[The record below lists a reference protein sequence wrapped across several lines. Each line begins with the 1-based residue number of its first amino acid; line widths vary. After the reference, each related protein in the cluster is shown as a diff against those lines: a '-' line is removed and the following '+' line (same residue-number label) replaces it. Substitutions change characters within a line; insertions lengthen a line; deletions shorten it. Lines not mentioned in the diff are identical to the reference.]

1 MARSA
6 DEEAVQDIKDPK
18 ARKEAYY
25 TRQRQNASVGSSTA
39 GKISKKLGWGGEAR
53 AMGKDL
59 LQSRMASGPW
69 SIPGGKAAEAVEGA
83 VGGAAKALG
92 SGASRLAKRAGGAIE
107 EEVQRLRT
115 PTPVKRAL
123 GKGQVKTSSGIHTQ
137 KGLAPAKPSALSTG
151 HNRAITS
158 STHPGAKASTGP
170 RLTGTNS
177 SQKALGTSGQWHYEK
192 ELGKQAGRKLPKD
205 TSKQEAHVARQRAK
219 GGYADSTTGD
229 WIHPSESR
237 AKMPAQPKTFNRNGT
252 KRAEGRQKSDR
263 NPVSARAKPKST
275 AKSKHMDEWSQ

>member
-107 EEVQRLRT
+107 EEVQHLRN
-115 PTPVKRAL
+115 PTPVKKAL
-123 GKGQVKTSSGIHTQ
+123 GSSKPALTTVKQSAKGKAAADARRAAG
-137 KGLAPAKPSALSTG
+137 KPDHWFQEKSKPQEPSK
-151 HNRAITS
+151 R
-158 STHPGAKASTGP
+158 
-170 RLTGTNS
+170 
-177 SQKALGTSGQWHYEK
+177 KALGTSGQWHYEK
-192 ELGKQAGRKLPKD
+192 ELGKQAGRKLPK
-205 TSKQEAHVARQRAK
+205 E
-219 GGYADSTTGD
+219 
-229 WIHPSESR
+229 
-237 AKMPAQPKTFNRNGT
+237 PKTFNRNGT

-263 NPVSARAKPKST
+263 NPVSARANPKST
-275 AKSKHMDEWSQ
+275 AKSAHMDKWSQ

>member
-107 EEVQRLRT
+107 EEVQHLRN
-115 PTPVKRAL
+115 PTPVKKAL
-123 GKGQVKTSSGIHTQ
+123 GSSKPALTTVKQSAKGKAAADARRAAG
-137 KGLAPAKPSALSTG
+137 KPDHWFQEKSK
-151 HNRAITS
+151 
-158 STHPGAKASTGP
+158 PGAASKSGEWHHEPTQA
-170 RLTGTNS
+170 
-177 SQKALGTSGQWHYEK
+177 QKALPAYKKNPNAPKMSTKDIISNRNARKASAESKGEVYSRSK
-192 ELGKQAGRKLPKD
+192 ERTP
-205 TSKQEAHVARQRAK
+205 RI
-219 GGYADSTTGD
+219 TTGT
-229 WIHPSESR
+229 
-237 AKMPAQPKTFNRNGT
+237 KPKTFNRDGSKNTRKDTPVNT
-252 KRAEGRQKSDR
+252 K
-263 NPVSARAKPKST
+263 KST

>member
-107 EEVQRLRT
+107 EEVQHLRN
-115 PTPVKRAL
+115 PTPVKKAL
-123 GKGQVKTSSGIHTQ
+123 GKGQVKMNAGGPHTP
-137 KGLAPAKPSALSTG
+137 KAMAPAKPSAISAAKN
-151 HNRAITS
+151 HAITS
-158 STHPGAKASTGP
+158 SSKPGAASKSGEWHHEPTQA
-170 RLTGTNS
+170 
-177 SQKALGTSGQWHYEK
+177 QKALPAYKKNPNAPKMSTKDIISNRNARKASAESKGEVYSRSK
-192 ELGKQAGRKLPKD
+192 ERTP
-205 TSKQEAHVARQRAK
+205 RI
-219 GGYADSTTGD
+219 TTGT
-229 WIHPSESR
+229 
-237 AKMPAQPKTFNRNGT
+237 KPKTFNRDGSKNTRKDTPVNT
-252 KRAEGRQKSDR
+252 K
-263 NPVSARAKPKST
+263 KST
-275 AKSKHMDEWSQ
+275 AKSKHMDDWSK